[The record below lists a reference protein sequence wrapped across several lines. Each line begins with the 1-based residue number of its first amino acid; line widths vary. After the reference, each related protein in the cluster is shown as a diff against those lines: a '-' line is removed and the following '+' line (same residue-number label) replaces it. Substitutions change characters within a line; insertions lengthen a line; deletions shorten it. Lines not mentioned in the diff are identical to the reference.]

1 MTTNKQK
8 GRNSDQG
15 KTMVMAI
22 EHRKC
27 SYLLIPS
34 PLPTSPNRVIV
45 KVGVGWS
52 WGQVM
57 RYLDGGGVGRNL
69 VKGKLPG
76 NQLKLLARV
85 ERVSELTFSYNHLGD
100 YPNCRHRAFM

>member
-27 SYLLIPS
+27 SYLPIPS
-34 PLPTSPNRVIV
+34 PLPPSPNRVSQ
-45 KVGVGWS
+45 GRGGMEG
-52 WGQVM
+52 GQVM
-57 RYLDGGGVGRNL
+57 RYLDWGGWE
-69 VKGKLPG
+69 KPGKRETSRKSTKTPSKSGECL
-76 NQLKLLARV
+76 N
-85 ERVSELTFSYNHLGD
+85 
-100 YPNCRHRAFM
+100 